1 MPLFMLVTKIS
12 QEKMKDL
19 RNREKIGQEWREKVK
34 EKCPRVKFHAH
45 YALLGKYDFLDIYEA
60 PDEEDAA
67 RVSLISMANGAL
79 QAESWL
85 AIPYQR
91 FLEITRE
98 LT

>member
-1 MPLFMLVTKIS
+1 MPLFILATKLS
-12 QEKMKDL
+12 QENMRDL
-19 RNREKIGQEWREKVK
+19 RNREKEGMQWRERVK

-60 PDEEDAA
+60 PDEEEAA
-67 RVSLISMANGAL
+67 KVSLISLANGAI

-85 AIPYQR
+85 AIPYHR

-98 LT
+98 VI